1 MRWNELRFVRA
12 SDARDARAESGASRR
27 ADLLGVV
34 IAAAEDASPCCSLAH
49 KAGSIGTAL
58 VASDFGR
65 AGAAALDDGRSG
77 TA

>member
-12 SDARDARAESGASRR
+12 SDARDARA
-27 ADLLGVV
+27 DLLGVV
-34 IAAAEDASPCCSLAH
+34 VAAAEDASPCCSLAH
-49 KAGSIGTAL
+49 KAGSIGTTL

>member
-27 ADLLGVV
+27 ADLMGVV
-34 IAAAEDASPCCSLAH
+34 VAATEDASPCCSFAH

-58 VASDFGR
+58 VASDFGH
-65 AGAAALDDGRSG
+65 ADAAALDDRRSG